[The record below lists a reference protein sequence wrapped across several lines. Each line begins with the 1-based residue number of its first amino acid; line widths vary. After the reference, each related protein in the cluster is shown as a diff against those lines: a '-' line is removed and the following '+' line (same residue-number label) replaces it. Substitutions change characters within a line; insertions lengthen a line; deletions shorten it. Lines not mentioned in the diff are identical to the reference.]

1 MSQKNRPVLRVAGL
15 TRLSTTDF
23 PGLLAAVVFVQGCAW
38 RCRYCH
44 NPEIQSRREVPAM
57 SWQSVLDFL
66 DHRRGLLDAVVFC
79 GGEPTVDRY
88 LAKAVGQVRQRGFK
102 VGLHTAGI
110 YPERLRALLPRLD
123 WVGFDVKA
131 PFDDYAATTGVA
143 SSGGN
148 ARASLEYLLASGVAH
163 EVRTTRHPDM
173 LSVGQLKTMAVSL
186 RRHGVGTF
194 ALQEF
199 RPHGCADKSLD
210 TNPPVL
216 ADEHVND
223 LRRQFPVFILRRAN

>member
-1 MSQKNRPVLRVAGL
+1 MLRVAGL

-44 NPEIQSRREVPAM
+44 NPEIQSRRAAPEM
-57 SWQSVLDFL
+57 SWLSVLDFL
-66 DHRRGLLDAVVFC
+66 DHRHGLLDAVVFC

-88 LAKAVGQVRQRGFK
+88 LATAILQVRQRGFK

-110 YPERLRALLPRLD
+110 YPERLHALLPMLD

-131 PFDDYAATTGVA
+131 PFEDYSATTGVS
-143 SSGGN
+143 SSGAN
-148 ARASLEYLLASGVAH
+148 AQTSLRYLLASGIPY
-163 EVRTTRHPDM
+163 EVRTTRHPDL
-173 LSVGQLKTMAVSL
+173 LSLEKLESLANFLQKVGV
-186 RRHGVGTF
+186 VTF

-199 RPHGCADKSLD
+199 RPHGCVDASLASS
-210 TNPPVL
+210 PPAL
-216 ADEHVND
+216 ADLHIGH
-223 LRRQFPVFILRRAN
+223 LRRQFPIFILRSAN

>member
-1 MSQKNRPVLRVAGL
+1 MLRVAGL

-44 NPEIQSRREVPAM
+44 NPEIQSRLQSPIM

-66 DHRRGLLDAVVFC
+66 DLRHGLLDAVVFC

-88 LAKAVGQVRQRGFK
+88 LLAAIKQVRQRGFK
-102 VGLHTAGI
+102 IGLHTAGI
-110 YPERLRALLPRLD
+110 YPERLRALLPLLD

-131 PFDDYAATTGVA
+131 PFADYAATTGVVT
-143 SSGGN
+143 SGAN
-148 ARASLEYLLASGVAH
+148 AQASLRYLLASGVCH
-163 EVRTTRHPDM
+163 EVRTTYHPDLM
-173 LSVGQLKTMAVSL
+173 SAEELKSMAMSL
-186 RRHGVGTF
+186 QRDGVATF

-199 RPHGCADKSLD
+199 RPHGCVDDALASH
-210 TNPPVL
+210 PPAL
-216 ADEHVND
+216 ADEDIDH
-223 LRRQFPVFILRRAN
+223 LRAQFPTFVLRQAN